1 MCLLI
6 HQPKGVTFSR
16 QELRD
21 FYQHNPDGFGVAFGD
36 GRTLHVLRLVG
47 SEKEIIEA
55 YQRQAAGRECVIHF
69 RMATHGAKNVDNAHP
84 YAVTDDIVMAHNGV
98 LSCGNPAQPSMSD
111 TWHLIQYVIRPIA
124 EMSPDLLFCPTWG
137 QMFGNLIG
145 SSNKLAFIHRDGRV
159 ALVNKASGTTHK
171 GAWLSN
177 TYAWSSPDQEYG
189 RWYSTTRISPRGAK
203 IEPVEIEAYEDMIY
217 DDGEQITE
225 ELLTAYVNNAENGI
239 AEYVRNHPERA
250 AFALSLYYENT
261 DEISALEW
269 IEDHNAEA
277 VTALADAISDEAP
290 AYFYH

>member
-21 FYQHNPDGFGVAFGD
+21 FYRHNPDGFGVAFGD

-47 SEKEIIEA
+47 SETEILEA

-98 LSCGNPAQPSMSD
+98 LSCGNPAQPTMSD

-124 EMSPDLLFCPTWG
+124 ETDPDLLFCPMWG
-137 QMFGNLIG
+137 QMVGNLIG
-145 SSNKLAFIHRDGRV
+145 ASNKLAFIHRDGRV
-159 ALVNKASGTTHK
+159 ALVNEASGTSHK

-177 TYAWSSPDQEYG
+177 TYAWSSPDQDYG
-189 RWYSTTRISPRGAK
+189 RWYSTSRVNPRGGREA
-203 IEPVEIEAYEDMIY
+203 EIEAIEDVMYNDSEDIIQ
-217 DDGEQITE
+217 D
-225 ELLTAYVNNAENGI
+225 LLTAYMNKAEEGI
-239 AEYVRNHPERA
+239 TEYVRNFPDLA
-250 AFALSLYYENT
+250 AIALCEYYDT
-261 DEISALEW
+261 DEMTALDWIQDHNGEAVSAL
-269 IEDHNAEA
+269 AEA
-277 VTALADAISDEAP
+277 ISNEAP
-290 AYFYH
+290 AYIYH

>member
-36 GRTLHVLRLVG
+36 GQTLHVLRLVG

-124 EMSPDLLFCPTWG
+124 EISPDLLFCPTWG

-171 GAWLSN
+171 NAWLSN
-177 TYAWSSPDQEYG
+177 NYAWSSPDQDYG

-203 IEPVEIEAYEDMIY
+203 VEPVELDY
-217 DDGEQITE
+217 TE
-225 ELLTAYVNNAENGI
+225 EAIEGVLTAYVNDGDNGV
-239 AEYVRNHPERA
+239 ADYVLNNPDLA
-250 AFALSLYYENT
+250 ALALSDLYGCTEQ
-261 DEISALEW
+261 EALEW
-269 IEDHNAEA
+269 IEDYNGEA
-277 VTALADAISDEAP
+277 IAALAEKISDEAP
-290 AYFYH
+290 EYAYH